1 MCPAI
6 ECVAC
11 LMFTKWVLAAWN
23 PAVFPLQNSNN
34 LISYS
39 TKLPFYEILI
49 YSALRPEC
57 KANGYKGVVIPPSKL
72 RDLNLRLI
80 RYRASLAVVLF

>member
-11 LMFTKWVLAAWN
+11 LMFTKWGLAAWN
-23 PAVFPLQNSNN
+23 PAVFPLRNSNN

-39 TKLPFYEILI
+39 TKLPFFDILI

-57 KANGYKGVVIPPSKL
+57 KANGYKGVLIPPLAEGFKFETNKVQSA
-72 RDLNLRLI
+72 
-80 RYRASLAVVLF
+80 YLAVVLF

>member
-6 ECVAC
+6 ECFAC

-39 TKLPFYEILI
+39 TKLPFFDILI

-57 KANGYKGVVIPPSKL
+57 KANGYKVVVIPPLVEGFKFETNKVQSA
-72 RDLNLRLI
+72 
-80 RYRASLAVVLF
+80 YLAVFLF

>member
-23 PAVFPLQNSNN
+23 PAVFPLRNSNN

-39 TKLPFYEILI
+39 TKLPFFDILI

-57 KANGYKGVVIPPSKL
+57 KANGYKGVLIPPLAEGFKFET
-72 RDLNLRLI
+72 NKVQ
-80 RYRASLAVVLF
+80 RASLAVVLF